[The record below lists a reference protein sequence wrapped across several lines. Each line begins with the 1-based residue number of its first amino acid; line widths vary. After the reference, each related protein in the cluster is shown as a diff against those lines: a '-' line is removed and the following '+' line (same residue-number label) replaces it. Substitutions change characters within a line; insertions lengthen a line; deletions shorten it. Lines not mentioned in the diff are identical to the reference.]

1 MNVKLIVPLVVR
13 MLTVLTLM
21 EVLAVI
27 VGVLSFK
34 LVMDSLVY
42 VRFLSNTI
50 CDDNYNDEL

>member
-1 MNVKLIVPLVVR
+1 MNVKLIVPLVVI

>member
-42 VRFLSNTI
+42 VRFSSNTI

>member
-1 MNVKLIVPLVVR
+1 MNVKLIVPLVMR

-27 VGVLSFK
+27 VEVLSFK

-42 VRFLSNTI
+42 VRFSSNTI
-50 CDDNYNDEL
+50 YDDNYNDEL